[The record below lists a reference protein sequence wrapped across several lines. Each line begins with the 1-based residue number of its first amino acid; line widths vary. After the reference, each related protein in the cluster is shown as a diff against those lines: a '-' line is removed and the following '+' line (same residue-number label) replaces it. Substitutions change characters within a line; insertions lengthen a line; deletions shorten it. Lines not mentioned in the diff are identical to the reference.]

1 MNGASYGW
9 MWQIVCLNHYLQTKA
24 WRKIICPVLIFQ
36 ADNDTYVSP
45 EQQEKFVRKLSRH
58 QQGNV
63 KLVKIPGTKH
73 EIFNS
78 GAEVLAIYWTKI
90 LLEC

>member
-1 MNGASYGW
+1 MADRVSEPLSPDKGMAENNLSR
-9 MWQIVCLNHYLQTKA
+9 ID
-24 WRKIICPVLIFQ
+24 FQ